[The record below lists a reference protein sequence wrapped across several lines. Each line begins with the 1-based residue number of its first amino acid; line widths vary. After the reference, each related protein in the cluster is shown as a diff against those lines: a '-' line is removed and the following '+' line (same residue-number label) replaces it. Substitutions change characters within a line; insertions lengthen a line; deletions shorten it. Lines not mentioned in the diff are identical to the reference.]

1 MEVQLKLIV
10 DVDLNGYTGDTRG
23 SFGEIT
29 IHFTDHETIRF
40 NHIDDDDYYLAEQ
53 QSV

>member
-1 MEVQLKLIV
+1 MLIEM
-10 DVDLNGYTGDTRG
+10 NTRVTL
-23 SFGEIT
+23 GEIT

-53 QSV
+53 QTV